1 MPMLLHDIRRPA
13 IRLQGDRDVQLLRF
27 VARCRLIFD
36 DEDAILTD
44 VIHSQRRH
52 QLLPFIE
59 NLIYYFLKFLKIYIY
74 TRRDKRWNKNKQRR
88 EIAYFPGCT
97 HVFLLKYIFF
107 LWWICFH
114 FLHTGLLLFLFIR
127 LASGNVI
134 IFKKTSLIDSKLIL
148 YFKNMTSTR
157 FLELH

>member
-52 QLLPFIE
+52 QLLRLYR
-59 NLIYYFLKFLKIYIY
+59 NKKI
-74 TRRDKRWNKNKQRR
+74 
-88 EIAYFPGCT
+88 
-97 HVFLLKYIFF
+97 LLLYIFVF
-107 LWWICFH
+107 SSF
-114 FLHTGLLLFLFIR
+114 
-127 LASGNVI
+127 
-134 IFKKTSLIDSKLIL
+134 
-148 YFKNMTSTR
+148 
-157 FLELH
+157 

>member
-1 MPMLLHDIRRPA
+1 MMPILLRDIRRPA

-59 NLIYYFLKFLKIYIY
+59 NLIYYFLKFLKNIYIY
-74 TRRDKRWNKNKQRR
+74 T
-88 EIAYFPGCT
+88 
-97 HVFLLKYIFF
+97 
-107 LWWICFH
+107 
-114 FLHTGLLLFLFIR
+114 
-127 LASGNVI
+127 
-134 IFKKTSLIDSKLIL
+134 
-148 YFKNMTSTR
+148 
-157 FLELH
+157 

>member
-1 MPMLLHDIRRPA
+1 MPILLRDIRRPA

-59 NLIYYFLKFLKIYIY
+59 NLIYYFLKFLKNIYIY
-74 TRRDKRWNKNKQRR
+74 IHVEIKGEIKINR
-88 EIAYFPGCT
+88 EGKLLISPAAHMC
-97 HVFLLKYIFF
+97 FLLKYIFF
-107 LWWICFH
+107 FYDGFVFISFTLACYCFC
-114 FLHTGLLLFLFIR
+114 LLDLLP
-127 LASGNVI
+127 G
-134 IFKKTSLIDSKLIL
+134 
-148 YFKNMTSTR
+148 M
-157 FLELH
+157 